1 MRIRAFTVSI
11 GINTLFLVLTL
22 LHGDVR
28 LDTVRPVPRKNKPRR
43 GASHTC
49 VPTRSVG
56 TRARMPVSISQSE
69 CVDTLGAW
77 ERERLCQV
85 LPPTE
90 GTTGERGGVNLC
102 QVVPVVAAWHN
113 LAVVLH
119 ELRGGVAAGVG
130 MWRHVDRSAGVG
142 ATHIVG

>member
-1 MRIRAFTVSI
+1 MRIKAFADSI

-69 CVDTLGAW
+69 CVRTRSVGTAKKRGRDSLPQRWRQPLGFDTLTSLRFRADG
-77 ERERLCQV
+77 QV
-85 LPPTE
+85 AE
-90 GTTGERGGVNLC
+90 
-102 QVVPVVAAWHN
+102 
-113 LAVVLH
+113 
-119 ELRGGVAAGVG
+119 
-130 MWRHVDRSAGVG
+130 
-142 ATHIVG
+142 